1 MALHDGSAEL
11 IAKKYNLVARIL
23 LSLDGFHSAD
33 YELQTLKL
41 LRYFIIENFQ
51 MPDDLKSHIKKAAQ
65 HENEEICALAR
76 LILIE
81 MKEESDDDECTYQ
94 PNN

>member
-1 MALHDGSAEL
+1 M
-11 IAKKYNLVARIL
+11 
-23 LSLDGFHSAD
+23 
-33 YELQTLKL
+33 
-41 LRYFIIENFQ
+41 IENFQ
-51 MPDDLKSHIKKAAQ
+51 MPDDLKSHIKNAAQ